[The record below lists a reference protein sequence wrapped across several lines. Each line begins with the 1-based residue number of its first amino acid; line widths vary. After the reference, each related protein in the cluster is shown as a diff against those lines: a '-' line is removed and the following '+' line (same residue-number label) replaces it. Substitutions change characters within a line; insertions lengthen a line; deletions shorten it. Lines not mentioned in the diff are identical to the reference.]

1 MGGRTVCPG
10 DGEPVFDGI
19 AGRRIVV
26 GIVDLLVYDGLDR
39 GILRRVDRESAGVQ
53 HVVSLGIGVAKL
65 FLHGILYL
73 FYQLVRKIAVR
84 GGSLLGDDLHVLNS
98 GIYVV
103 RQRFLLFVLGDVP
116 LIDHVLQDDLLLV
129 RVGLLS
135 GYRIEL

>member
-1 MGGRTVCPG
+1 M
-10 DGEPVFDGI
+10 
-19 AGRRIVV
+19 
-26 GIVDLLVYDGLDR
+26 
-39 GILRRVDRESAGVQ
+39 
-53 HVVSLGIGVAKL
+53 SLGIGVAKL

-84 GGSLLGDDLHVLNS
+84 GGSLLGDDLHILNS
-98 GIYVV
+98 GIDVV